1 MTALIQKL
9 RGRLEQS
16 GHGEMAARVFGS
28 GFAAVLV
35 KIAAAG
41 FGYLMFV
48 VMAKLLSPGEYGKFA
63 FGFNLSIVIGTVAG
77 LGATTAIMR
86 FWPEYNV
93 KGETALAYGALRA
106 GAFWVAV
113 ASAISGLG
121 VILLAPLLAKL
132 TASDG
137 TLHIM
142 MTGLLGPAIAFSEY
156 AAAALRAKG
165 LTLWSLA
172 PRDVLWR
179 AGFPAVAV
187 LAAWVAGSLD
197 AATALFLGS
206 GLLLSIT
213 ALQGLYAMR
222 QFGSGPAPQYD
233 WPLWRKA
240 TAAMWGASILFA
252 LVQQFDVV
260 IAAIFLPAAETGA
273 YFAAQKTASL
283 LTLFLIAGN
292 LVGAPMIAGRF
303 HAGDWAGLQRLCAML
318 SIGIA
323 VPTAAGMILVT
334 AFGHGLLGL
343 FDLTFQSAYP
353 VLLILAA
360 AAAFDALAGPTGYF
374 LQMSGHEAAYL
385 KIMAVTYA
393 GVIVLQL
400 VLAPYW
406 GAIGIAL
413 PTALGVIVWN
423 AISIFHLRRRTG
435 VDPSILGLLKTNGA

>member
-1 MTALIQKL
+1 MTALIQRL

-16 GHGEMAARVFGS
+16 GHGELAARVFGS
-28 GFAAVLV
+28 GFAAVMV

-48 VMAKLLSPGEYGKFA
+48 VMAKLLSPDEYGKFA
-63 FGFNLSIVIGTVAG
+63 FGFNLSIVIGTIAG

-86 FWPEYNV
+86 FWPEYDV
-93 KGETALAYGALRA
+93 KGETALAYGALKA
-106 GAFWVAV
+106 GTFWVAV
-113 ASAISGLG
+113 ASAISGLA
-121 VILLAPLLAKL
+121 VIVMAPLLAGL
-132 TASDG
+132 TASED
-137 TLHIM
+137 TTHIM

-156 AAAALRAKG
+156 AAAVLRAKG
-165 LTLWSLA
+165 LTFWSLA

-179 AGFPAVAV
+179 AGFPALAV
-187 LAAWVAGSLD
+187 FAAWSAGTLD
-197 AATALFLGS
+197 AGTAMFLGA

-213 ALQGLYAMR
+213 ALQGLYALR
-222 QFGSGPAPQYD
+222 QFGKGPPPQYD

-240 TAAMWGASILFA
+240 TSAMWGASILFA

-260 IAAIFLPAAETGA
+260 IAAMFLSPAETGA

-303 HAGDWAGLQRLCAML
+303 HAKDWAGLQRLCAML

-323 VPTAAGMILVT
+323 VPTAAGMIFVA
-334 AFGHGLLGL
+334 AFGHELLGL
-343 FDLTFQSAYP
+343 FDPSFEAAYP
-353 VLLILAA
+353 ILIILAA

-374 LQMSGHEAAYL
+374 LQMSGHEAIYL
-385 KIMAVTYA
+385 KIMALTYA
-393 GVIVLQL
+393 GVIALQFS
-400 VLAPYW
+400 LAPHF

-423 AISIFHLRRRTG
+423 AFSIIYLRRHTG
-435 VDPSILGLLKTNGA
+435 VDPSILGFLKSNGV